1 MKSSGDTHRFAPNAG
16 EPLLTC
22 FDCGRTRTV
31 EQLTLFPWWDERVN
45 EFETMYWCDRC
56 LPRTCKQILKQLA
69 KNEKMLSSFVEFVSK
84 RVRSRQFA
92 APPDSHGAE
101 ALEYARQVLDD
112 LVAHEVF
119 IRKR

>member
-1 MKSSGDTHRFAPNAG
+1 MKSSGGTHRPAQNAG

-22 FDCGRTRTV
+22 FDCGRTRTL

-56 LPRTCKQILKQLA
+56 LPRACKQILKQLA
-69 KNEKMLSSFVEFVSK
+69 KNEKMLSRFVEFVSK
-84 RVRSRQFA
+84 KVGPRQFA
-92 APPDSHGAE
+92 APHYSQGVE

-112 LVAHEVF
+112 LIAHEVF
-119 IRKR
+119 IRKG